1 NTNVIIGGSSDDAA
15 ADNVGPDVDVFMNDE
30 SFVFGGLTDENPV
43 LLIKLIDS
51 SGINALGNAI
61 GHDITATLD
70 DDQQTMLKLNE
81 YYEADLDK
89 YQSGSVLYPLN
100 DIAEGRHTVTVK
112 AWDVYNN
119 SGDGYTEFVVA
130 ETADLALDH
139 VLNYPNPFTDNT
151 SFWFEH
157 NRPGDVLDVKIEI
170 FTVSGKRVK
179 TIQQQVITDGY
190 RVDDITWDGLD
201 DYGDVI
207 GKGVYVY
214 KLSVKAASDNSKAS
228 EFQKLVILK

>member
-1 NTNVIIGGSSDDAA
+1 
-15 ADNVGPDVDVFMNDE
+15 
-30 SFVFGGLTDENPV
+30 VFGGLTDENPV

-130 ETADLALDH
+130 ETANLALDH